1 MIVHLN
7 HKSTA
12 ENFDR
17 HVTDTVSKLFSTRTL
32 SAVSCCG
39 CLGISLSWMCG
50 ADCWPVSESGTEN
63 IFASGFSSESSRP
76 QGSFSW

>member
-12 ENFDR
+12 ENFDL
-17 HVTDTVSKLFSTRTL
+17 HVTDTV
-32 SAVSCCG
+32 VSCCG

-63 IFASGFSSESSRP
+63 ILASDSSSESP
-76 QGSFSW
+76 MVPNP

>member
-17 HVTDTVSKLFSTRTL
+17 HVTDAVSKLFSTRTL
-32 SAVSCCG
+32 SAVPCCG
-39 CLGISLSWMCG
+39 WICG
-50 ADCWPVSESGTEN
+50 ADCWPVSETGTEN
-63 IFASGFSSESSRP
+63 IFASGFSSESP
-76 QGSFSW
+76 MVPNP